1 MKYLKAFETEAEYTA
16 YKNGSYFVTP
26 NVSYIRENG
35 VIEYNKASL
44 RYNTVDLGLPSGILW
59 VDRNVGASS
68 PEEAGL
74 YFQWG
79 DTVGYT
85 AEQAFNGEK
94 IFDWTSYFDTTDNG
108 ATFIK
113 YSNDKLTALETSD
126 DAVIANMGSE
136 YRMPTKDEVDEL
148 RDNCSITFIDL
159 QGNEYRYPEGPN
171 DPTIDTNNLK
181 GIRFASKVNSNSI
194 FIPASG
200 LCVENYLYEVNNC
213 GRSWASGF
221 DVGDRSSSAQ
231 SIHFDCYG
239 CNLGVN
245 EYRCYGFS
253 IRGVK

>member
-44 RYNTVDLGLPSGILW
+44 RYNMVDLGLPSGILW
-59 VDRNVGASS
+59 ADRNVGASS

-85 AEQAFNGEK
+85 AEQALNGEK

-159 QGNEYRYPEGPN
+159 QGNEYSQDEN
-171 DPTIDTNNLK
+171 DLTADTLK
-181 GIRFASKVNSNSI
+181 GIKFTGNNGNSI
-194 FIPASG
+194 FIPFVGALWKSAINTSY
-200 LCVENYLYEVNNC
+200 LCT
-213 GRSWASGF
+213 WASDLSSNDSHGNGLIYTSTGQPNDF
-221 DVGDRSSSAQ
+221 ITRSA
-231 SIHFDCYG
+231 G
-239 CNLGVN
+239 LT
-245 EYRCYGFS
+245 
-253 IRGVK
+253 IRAVKSN